1 MNNNNLTTPILNTL
15 VSTFVLSGFL
25 VQISPTAAS
34 EEATPIIVTA
44 TRTAQIADQTVTP
57 TIVITEDDIKLSQSR
72 DVAEIL
78 RFHAGIELS
87 RNGGPG
93 QATSVFVRGTESDHV
108 IIMID
113 GVKMNART
121 ISTAAIQNINPGL
134 IERIEVVKGPRS
146 SLYGSEGIGGVI
158 NIITKKSTQDG
169 DVVQAGV
176 GLGTDNTTQG
186 NIAYYTKVNN
196 TRIGIDAKHF
206 NTDGFPTVTG
216 STLDRGFENNTL
228 NAYVDTKAG
237 VTEFGLSIWTA
248 QGTTEYMA
256 YNPDTFVPDV
266 PADQDFKNSVGALTM
281 KSPISS
287 FGIAKLNISHMEDEN
302 TQNQSDDKAK
312 TTRQAID
319 FQTDFNLDNN
329 LITAGLYY
337 ADEEVD
343 YIGGGSPLP
352 NEDKNNVIKAVFA
365 QDDYQYG
372 AHHVVAAL
380 RYTDDKNFGNKT
392 TYNVDYGY
400 TLNSSVRLL
409 AGIGTGFRPP
419 SHLDRFGAFVGNPDL
434 LAETSQNI
442 ELGTR
447 IKLDKHQTL
456 SASLFHN
463 DIDNLIEYDQTTLQ
477 MGNIGRSQ
485 IRGLELGYQLQMQNW
500 RTYIELTFQDPVDLD
515 TDELLLRR
523 AKRSLTSG
531 AQYYYGNNIIGIDLL
546 ATSDR
551 RDFDWDN
558 FQPVTL
564 ASYAIVNFN
573 YLYRINSSWQIKS
586 HIENLFNKDYQLAFG
601 FNTQDRFLMIE
612 IVYDK

>member
-15 VSTFVLSGFL
+15 VGTFVLSGFL
-25 VQISPTAAS
+25 VQYSPTAAS
-34 EEATPIIVTA
+34 EDAAPIIVTA

-57 TIVITEDDIKLSQSR
+57 TIVITEDDIELSQSR

-266 PADQDFKNSVGALTM
+266 PTDQDFKNSVGALTV

-380 RYTDDKNFGNKT
+380 RYTDNKNFGNKT

-400 TLNSSVRLL
+400 TLNSRVRLL

-419 SHLDRFGAFVGNPDL
+419 SHLDRFGAFLGNPDL

-477 MGNIGRSQ
+477 MGNIGRSR

-551 RDFDWDN
+551 SDFDWDN